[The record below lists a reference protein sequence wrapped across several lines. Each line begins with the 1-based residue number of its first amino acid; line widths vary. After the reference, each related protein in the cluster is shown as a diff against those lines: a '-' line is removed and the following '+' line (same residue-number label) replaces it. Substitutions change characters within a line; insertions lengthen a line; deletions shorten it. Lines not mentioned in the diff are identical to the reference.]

1 VNRLRAS
8 LVNSSRLL
16 RRQLGALRRRTR
28 TWRRPL
34 GVVAADRRLLAAE
47 RALLGRDVAVLGA
60 SLAVRQSLP
69 DVRLDVIGTDPFD
82 PSVTVLSD
90 GLGPGSLPVGRWSSL
105 VLVDPPVDQRSLLLD
120 AAATACRVDGVVVI
134 LAGRGDAEWTSDR
147 VRGRR
152 QLTKLAAS

>member
-1 VNRLRAS
+1 
-8 LVNSSRLL
+8 
-16 RRQLGALRRRTR
+16 
-28 TWRRPL
+28 
-34 GVVAADRRLLAAE
+34 VVAADRRLLAAE

-60 SLAVRQSLP
+60 SLAVRQALP

-90 GLGPGSLPVGRWSSL
+90 GLGPGSLPIGRWSSL
-105 VLVDPPVDQRSLLLD
+105 VLVDPPVGQRSLLLD
-120 AAATACRVDGVVVI
+120 AAATACRVDGVVAI

-152 QLTKLAAS
+152 QLAKLAAS

>member
-1 VNRLRAS
+1 MTRFTAY
-8 LVNSSRLL
+8 LVNGFRPL

-28 TWRRPL
+28 IWRWPV

-47 RALLGRDVAVLGA
+47 RPFLGRDVAVLGP
-60 SLAVRQSLP
+60 SLAVRQALP

-82 PSVTVLSD
+82 LTVTVLSD

-120 AAATACRVDGVVVI
+120 AAATACRVDGVVAI

-152 QLTKLAAS
+152 QLAKLAAS